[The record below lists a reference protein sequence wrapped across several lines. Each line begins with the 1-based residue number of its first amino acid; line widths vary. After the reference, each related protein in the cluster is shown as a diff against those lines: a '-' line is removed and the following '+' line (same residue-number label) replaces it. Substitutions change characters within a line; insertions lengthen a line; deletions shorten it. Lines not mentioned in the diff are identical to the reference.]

1 MERTGYKTLVV
12 TTRKLEFN
20 PDVLTFSEKVFRKWR
35 KSEGGDKI
43 GLLVLVTTTKEG
55 ALIGGE
61 SFVEALGDDVIDSVQ
76 GDNIPIFAE
85 QEKFNEAVLSSI
97 NRVVAVLEGKED
109 PGAPQ
114 RIDNTRKRTYKTKEE
129 TDRVKP
135 VTGTIVL
142 TLLLIAFVVPMLQYY
157 GYVSKD

>member
-1 MERTGYKTLVV
+1 MFVA

-20 PDVLTFSEKVFRKWR
+20 PDVLSFSEKIFRKWR
-35 KSEGGDKI
+35 KSDGGDKT
-43 GLLVLVTTTKEG
+43 GLLVVVTSSKEG

-61 SFVEALGDDVIDSVQ
+61 SFIEAVGDDIIDSVQ
-76 GDNIPIFAE
+76 ADNIPIFTE
-85 QEKFNEAVLSSI
+85 QEKFNEALLSSI

-114 RIDNTRKRTYKTKEE
+114 RTDNTRRRTYKTKEE